1 MPKLQGRIAIV
12 TGASAGIGAA
22 TARLFAAEGARLVL
36 NARRKERLEA
46 VAGEIGAI
54 AVTGDVTEPA
64 VRAALVEAAGGR
76 VDLLVNNAGYGE
88 PGPVELVPEEAA
100 RRQLEVNLFAAAAL
114 ARAVL
119 PLMRRQRS
127 GRILNVSSIAGRMGY
142 PLFGWYCASK
152 HALEGLSDALR
163 FEARPFGI
171 RVCLIEPGPIAT
183 EFFDVARARSAP
195 LLLDQHSP
203 YRPLYEQADEIEARF
218 RKQAVPAQD
227 AARVLLRAATA
238 SRPKARYAVHKMAKA
253 TMLALRLLPRGLVD
267 RIVRRQFRVPKRM

>member
-1 MPKLQGRIAIV
+1 MPKLQGRLAIV

-46 VAGEIGAI
+46 VASETGAV
-54 AVTGDVTEPA
+54 AVVGDITDPA
-64 VRAALVEAAGGR
+64 VQGALVEAAGGR

-119 PLMRRQRS
+119 PLMRAQRS

-171 RVCLIEPGPIAT
+171 QVCLVEPGPIAT
-183 EFFDVARARSAP
+183 EFFEVARARSAP
-195 LLLDQHSP
+195 LLLDPGSP
-203 YRPLYEQADEIEARF
+203 YRPLYAQADAIEERF
-218 RKQAVPAQD
+218 RKQAVPAE
-227 AARVLLRAATA
+227 AVARVLLRAATA
-238 SRPKARYAVHKMAKA
+238 RRPRARYAVHRMAKA
-253 TMLALRLLPRGLVD
+253 SMLALRLLPRSLVD
-267 RIVRRQFRVPKRM
+267 FIVRQQFRVPKRM